1 MQKVKSSSRPGAA
14 AEAEASRL
22 ACPRPRRSRC
32 DWRSAQCDPSPLS
45 TPARQRR
52 RRAATAPAAPARAG
66 RARAPPPP
74 ASPGVSW
81 ARGIAR
87 RSGRAGRV
95 VRGVFN
101 AARRPSAQRRR
112 RASVAPR
119 DAALRA
125 AFVAPARVLS
135 RRAFPLAPC
144 SLLQDELP
152 STAAAQRLAAWPD
165 PRMAFSRAAR
175 LRGAAAARL
184 QPRAAP
190 AAPAR
195 ARRTRAAAPSVSR
208 RALAACPSLPR
219 RALAP
224 AVRRAS
230 APPRARRFSE
240 ELECMRFGRPSVFKV
255 RQSRISE
262 YSDMSAVPLPAT
274 MAHALIK

>member
-32 DWRSAQCDPSPLS
+32 DWRSVQCDPSP
-45 TPARQRR
+45 RQ
-52 RRAATAPAAPARAG
+52 
-66 RARAPPPP
+66 
-74 ASPGVSW
+74 
-81 ARGIAR
+81 
-87 RSGRAGRV
+87 
-95 VRGVFN
+95 
-101 AARRPSAQRRR
+101 
-112 RASVAPR
+112 RASVAAARPR
-119 DAALRA
+119 RPPPPRARRA

-190 AAPAR
+190 AAPR
-195 ARRTRAAAPSVSR
+195 ARTSHPRGRAQRFPPRV
-208 RALAACPSLPR
+208 CPSLPR
-219 RALAP
+219 CALAP

-255 RQSRISE
+255 RQSRTSE
-262 YSDMSAVPLPAT
+262 YRV
-274 MAHALIK
+274 

>member
-32 DWRSAQCDPSPLS
+32 DWRSAQCDPSPRLHAS
-45 TPARQRR
+45 APASPPRGHGARR
-52 RRAATAPAAPARAG
+52 PRARWTSPRPAPPRVAGRLVSRGLVGLPVVAAARAASCAASSMRRGGPAPSVAAARPWRRAMPHVARRSSRPRESSRAG
-66 RARAPPPP
+66 R
-74 ASPGVSW
+74 SP
-81 ARGIAR
+81 
-87 RSGRAGRV
+87 
-95 VRGVFN
+95 
-101 AARRPSAQRRR
+101 
-112 RASVAPR
+112 
-119 DAALRA
+119 
-125 AFVAPARVLS
+125 
-135 RRAFPLAPC
+135 
-144 SLLQDELP
+144 LLQDELP

-255 RQSRISE
+255 RQSRTSE
-262 YSDMSAVPLPAT
+262 YRV
-274 MAHALIK
+274 

>member
-32 DWRSAQCDPSPLS
+32 DWRSVQCDPSP
-45 TPARQRR
+45 RQ
-52 RRAATAPAAPARAG
+52 
-66 RARAPPPP
+66 
-74 ASPGVSW
+74 
-81 ARGIAR
+81 
-87 RSGRAGRV
+87 
-95 VRGVFN
+95 
-101 AARRPSAQRRR
+101 
-112 RASVAPR
+112 RASVAAARPR
-119 DAALRA
+119 RPPPPRARRA

-165 PRMAFSRAAR
+165 PRMAFSSAAR

-195 ARRTRAAAPSVSR
+195 ARRTRAAAPGVS
-208 RALAACPSLPR
+208 

-224 AVRRAS
+224 RCRGAPSPPPFAAQARHLVAVVF
-230 APPRARRFSE
+230 PRSSNVCALDDHRFS
-240 ELECMRFGRPSVFKV
+240 K
-255 RQSRISE
+255 
-262 YSDMSAVPLPAT
+262 
-274 MAHALIK
+274 

>member
-1 MQKVKSSSRPGAA
+1 MPAPA
-14 AEAEASRL
+14 PLPLRL
-22 ACPRPRRSRC
+22 AECAVR
-32 DWRSAQCDPSPLS
+32 PLS

-190 AAPAR
+190 AAPR
-195 ARRTRAAAPSVSR
+195 ARTSHPRGRAQRFPPRV
-208 RALAACPSLPR
+208 CPSLPR
-219 RALAP
+219 CALAP

-230 APPRARRFSE
+230 APPRGRRFSE

-255 RQSRISE
+255 RQSRTSE
-262 YSDMSAVPLPAT
+262 YRV
-274 MAHALIK
+274 

>member
-74 ASPGVSW
+74 RRRASRVSW

-119 DAALRA
+119 DAARRA

-208 RALAACPSLPR
+208 RAFAPRCRGAPSPPPFAAQARHFVPVVFPR
-219 RALAP
+219 SSNVCALDDH
-224 AVRRAS
+224 
-230 APPRARRFSE
+230 RFS
-240 ELECMRFGRPSVFKV
+240 K
-255 RQSRISE
+255 
-262 YSDMSAVPLPAT
+262 
-274 MAHALIK
+274 

>member
-32 DWRSAQCDPSPLS
+32 DWRSVQCDPSP
-45 TPARQRR
+45 RQRASVAAARPRRPPPPRALDEPAPRPPPR
-52 RRAATAPAAPARAG
+52 RRA
-66 RARAPPPP
+66 
-74 ASPGVSW
+74 S
-81 ARGIAR
+81 RGIAR

-119 DAALRA
+119 DAARRA

-208 RALAACPSLPR
+208 RAFAPRCRGAPSPPPFAAQARHLVPVVFPR
-219 RALAP
+219 SSNVCALDDH
-224 AVRRAS
+224 
-230 APPRARRFSE
+230 RFS
-240 ELECMRFGRPSVFKV
+240 K
-255 RQSRISE
+255 
-262 YSDMSAVPLPAT
+262 
-274 MAHALIK
+274 